1 MQNDIKMLPAG
12 HHHGHRMVLLA
23 GVIIS
28 LFIIILGFTIANSRT
43 SFFGRAASISSITR
57 IAGNLSLENSY
68 LFASPISA
76 LSDAQS
82 VVRITAIVLS
92 DQGLGVANQQIS
104 LKVSGQVPSGNLAGS
119 GVRINP
125 IQPVTDTFGRAIFDL
140 TSSAPGNYTI
150 SADVSNSTL
159 PQTVSVVFR

>member
-1 MQNDIKMLPAG
+1 MASLLQNDIKMLPPG
-12 HHHGHRMVLLA
+12 HHHGHGLVLLT

-28 LFIIILGFTIANSRT
+28 LFIIILSFIIANSRT
-43 SFFGRAASISSITR
+43 SFFGRAASTTSVTR

-92 DQGLGVANQQIS
+92 DQGLGVASQQIS
-104 LKVSGQVPSGNLAGS
+104 LKVSGN

-125 IQPVTDTFGRAIFDL
+125 VQPVTDTFGRAIFDL

-150 SADVSNSTL
+150 SADVSNSIL
-159 PQTVSVVFR
+159 PQTVSIVFR